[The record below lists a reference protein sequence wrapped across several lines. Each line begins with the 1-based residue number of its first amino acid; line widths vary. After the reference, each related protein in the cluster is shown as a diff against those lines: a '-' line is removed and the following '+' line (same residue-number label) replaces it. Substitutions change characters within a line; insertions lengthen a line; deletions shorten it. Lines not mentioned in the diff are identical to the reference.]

1 MTIIFK
7 AKTTNAYHVK
17 LLAELLAN
25 NLKMAHFVI
34 DKMGIRL
41 CKMDHHRRI
50 LVDFTLRAEN
60 FSLYKFK
67 REKMHIGINL
77 NHFHK
82 ILKTIKKKDSLQLFI
97 DDDAITNL
105 GIKVIP
111 KENNRVT
118 TSYITIQESQEI
130 DIELPPVNSR
140 HVLITSSEF
149 QKMIK
154 EMSII
159 GNTINISSKGFSI
172 AFSSNNDGVMR
183 RVVEFGEV
191 DCSDDDSSGEEE
203 NHDYVQNFNTEQLL
217 RITKITGLSPVLKI
231 FPSNPLLFR
240 SNIDSMGEISIYIK
254 SKEQLEQ
261 ESISSMNDNKT
272 YESDS

>member
-1 MTIIFK
+1 MAIIFK
-7 AKTTNAYHVK
+7 AKTTNAYHIK

-25 NLKMAHFVI
+25 NLKTAHFVI
-34 DKMGIRL
+34 DKTGIRL

-50 LVDFTLRAEN
+50 LVDLILRAEN

-67 REKMHIGINL
+67 REKMHVGINL

-97 DDDAITNL
+97 DDESLTNL

-111 KENNRVT
+111 KENNRIT
-118 TSYITIQESQEI
+118 TSYITIQEAQEI
-130 DIELPPVNSR
+130 DIELPLITSR

-154 EMSII
+154 DMSII
-159 GNTINISSKGFSI
+159 GNTINISSRGFSI

-183 RVVEFGEV
+183 RVVEFGEI
-191 DCSDDDSSGEEE
+191 DCSEEDTSESE
-203 NHDYVQNFNTEQLL
+203 NQDYFQNFSTEQLL
-217 RITKITGLSPVLKI
+217 RITKIAGLSPILKI
-231 FPSNPLLFR
+231 FPNNPLLFR
-240 SNIDSMGEISIYIK
+240 TNIDSMGEISIYIK

-261 ESISSMNDNKT
+261 EVITNSEEKI
-272 YESDS
+272 

>member
-7 AKTTNAYHVK
+7 AKTTNAYHIK

-25 NLKMAHFVI
+25 NLKIAHFVI
-34 DKMGIRL
+34 DKTGIRL

-50 LVDFTLRAEN
+50 LVDFVLRADN
-60 FSLYKFK
+60 FSLYKF
-67 REKMHIGINL
+67 RRDKMHIGVNL

-82 ILKTIKKKDSLQLFI
+82 ILKTIKKKDSLQFVI
-97 DDDAITNL
+97 DDESLTVL

-118 TSYITIQESQEI
+118 TSYINIQEAQEI
-130 DIELPPVNSR
+130 DIALPCVTSR
-140 HVLITSSEF
+140 HVLIASSEF

-154 EMSII
+154 DMSII

-183 RVVEFGEV
+183 RVVEFGEI
-191 DCSDDDSSGEEE
+191 DCSDDDSSE
-203 NHDYVQNFNTEQLL
+203 NDENQDYVQNFNTEQLL
-217 RITKITGLSPVLKI
+217 RITKIAGLSPVLKI
-231 FPSNPLLFR
+231 FPNNPLLFR

-261 ESISSMNDNKT
+261 EAVSNTTEKSYD
-272 YESDS
+272 SD

>member
-7 AKTTNAYHVK
+7 AKTTNGYHIK

-25 NLKMAHFVI
+25 NLKTAHFVI
-34 DKMGIRL
+34 DRTGIRL

-50 LVDFTLRAEN
+50 LVDFILRSEN

-82 ILKTIKKKDSLQLFI
+82 ILKTVKKKDSLQLFI
-97 DDDAITNL
+97 DDDSLTNL

-118 TSYITIQESQEI
+118 TSYITIQEAQEI
-130 DIELPPVNSR
+130 DIELPPIISR
-140 HVLITSSEF
+140 HVLIASSEF

-154 EMSII
+154 DMSII

-183 RVVEFGEV
+183 RVVEFGEI
-191 DCSDDDSSGEEE
+191 DCSDGDCSDSEE
-203 NHDYVQNFNTEQLL
+203 NDDYVQNFNTEQLS
-217 RITKITGLSPVLKI
+217 RITKITGLNPVIKI

-240 SNIDSMGEISIYIK
+240 TNIDTLGEISIYIK

-261 ESISSMNDNKT
+261 EALTNTEKSYD
-272 YESDS
+272 D

>member
-7 AKTTNAYHVK
+7 AKTTNAYHIK

-25 NLKMAHFVI
+25 NLKIAHFVI
-34 DKMGIRL
+34 DKTGIRL

-50 LVDFTLRAEN
+50 LVDFILRAEN

-67 REKMHIGINL
+67 KDKMHVGINL

-97 DDDAITNL
+97 DDDSLTNL

-111 KENNRVT
+111 KENNRIT
-118 TSYITIQESQEI
+118 TSYITIQEAQEI
-130 DIELPPVNSR
+130 DIELPKITGR

-154 EMSII
+154 DMSII

-183 RVVEFGEV
+183 RVVEFGEI
-191 DCSDDDSSGEEE
+191 DCSDEDTTDSEDNE
-203 NHDYVQNFNTEQLL
+203 DYVQNFSTEQLL

-231 FPSNPLLFR
+231 FPNNPLLFR
-240 SNIDSMGEISIYIK
+240 TNIDSMGEISIYIK
-254 SKEQLEQ
+254 SKEQLDQ
-261 ESISSMNDNKT
+261 EAITNTSTSSHNS
-272 YESDS
+272 YEY